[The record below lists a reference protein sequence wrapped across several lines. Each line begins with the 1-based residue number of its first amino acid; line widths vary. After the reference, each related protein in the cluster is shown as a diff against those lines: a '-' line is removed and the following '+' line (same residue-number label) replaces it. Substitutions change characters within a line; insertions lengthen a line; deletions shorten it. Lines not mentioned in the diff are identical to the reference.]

1 MKVSRLKIKN
11 LGPFHVTP
19 VVLDFENGTLAD
31 ASLVAITGRTGAGKT
46 MLFDAIC
53 VALYGKTPRLDGN
66 VETHPRNLLS
76 HDKTGG
82 HAEVIFEANGTRYLA
97 EWSMERGGAPSRQLI
112 RANTGESIAAG
123 SQVTE
128 KIKAILGL
136 DFTDFRRSVML
147 AQGDFAAFLRA
158 SPGERLQALVKAADI
173 GVYDDLARTLKE
185 KTRLVEAAYAEAKL
199 SELKKKADSLHN
211 DNGLWRLREEVIE
224 AFEDLQSAV
233 TAVCETKEVLDR
245 AREDLR
251 QRRADFKAIDDA
263 YRRAEN
269 AANVAFTY
277 VRKARETLQAERELL
292 KLGDDL
298 IARDESLDEVE
309 RELAVQTLVC
319 KRADAEVSRLEAER
333 ELAVLAVPIK
343 DLRQRLKPGD
353 PCLVCG
359 ATEHPHA
366 DQVVPGELL
375 DIIEKELAAAR
386 TEARKAKEQL
396 ASLTQ
401 KQGRLRES
409 KANIVGQV
417 EVRQS
422 ELENLKAQTEASRVQ
437 WREIYPD
444 TEISE
449 WAPLAEIGT
458 VIRKLEAAFQE
469 KAPELDIPKAEIDV
483 IIKELED
490 AVITEISEW
499 APLAEIGTV
508 IRKLGVVL
516 QEKAPELDI
525 PKAEIDVTIKK
536 LEDAVISEWAPL
548 VEIDTVIRKLEAA
561 LQEEATE
568 RDIPEAEIDV
578 AIKKFEDAVREK
590 KSDCDAADKVLG
602 GSQTRF
608 TEART
613 HYENRRSY
621 LAECTKNLE
630 IAHHTYKKRLWSPGF
645 DSRLM
650 RAYDR
655 ADEEKAWVQEVKAV
669 IDTYTE
675 EDHDLEADTAE
686 LHTQFK
692 EPPFDLQELERITA
706 KLAEIDEQLQN
717 VQRDIGA
724 QEAEVEE
731 LERSL
736 PMYRGYEGTIHNAE
750 REMQRWSSLQRVFL
764 VGRSVANLNDFPSF
778 AAEMVFRQ
786 LSTIANTQLEY
797 LTSGRY
803 QLKVEN
809 ISKLAVVDK
818 WNANK
823 ERPVETLS
831 GGESFLTSFALALG
845 LSELSRGR
853 AQINSLFLDEGFG
866 TLDAE
871 TLDTVINAL
880 EGLRL
885 QGRSVFLIS
894 HIEKLT
900 RHLPVEIRVR
910 KGRNGSSTVDFG

>member
-1 MKVSRLKIKN
+1 MKVSQLKIKN
-11 LGPFHVTP
+11 LGPFHVKP
-19 VVLDFENGTLAD
+19 VELDFENGTLAD

-173 GVYDDLARTLKE
+173 GVYGELTRALRE

-199 SELKKKADSLHN
+199 SELKKKADSLGN
-211 DNGLWRLREEVIE
+211 DNRLWGLREGVIR
-224 AFEDLQSAV
+224 AFEALQSAV
-233 TAVCETKEVLDR
+233 TAVCETKEALDL
-245 AREDLR
+245 AREDLT
-251 QRRADFKAIDDA
+251 QRHADFKAIDDA
-263 YRRAEN
+263 YRRAKN
-269 AANVAFTY
+269 AANVAVTY
-277 VRKARETLQAERELL
+277 VCRARAVLQAERELL
-292 KLGDDL
+292 KLKDDL
-298 IARDESLDEVE
+298 VARDESLDEVE
-309 RELAVQTLVC
+309 RELAVQTLEC

-343 DLRQRLKPGD
+343 ELRQRLKPGD

-375 DIIEKELAAAR
+375 DIIDSELAAAR
-386 TEARKAKEQL
+386 TEARKAEEQL

-409 KANIVGQV
+409 KANIAGQV
-417 EVRQS
+417 EVRRS
-422 ELENLKAQTEASRVQ
+422 ELENLKAETEASRVQ

-449 WAPLAEIGT
+449 WASLAEIGT
-458 VIRKLEAAFQE
+458 AIRKLEAAFQE

-516 QEKAPELDI
+516 QEKATDLDI
-525 PKAEIDVTIKK
+525 PEAEIDVTIKN

-548 VEIDTVIRKLEAA
+548 AEIDTAIRKLEDA
-561 LQEEATE
+561 LQKEATE
-568 RDIPEAEIDV
+568 LDIPEAEIDV
-578 AIKKFEDAVREK
+578 AIKNLEDAVQAKATQR
-590 KSDCDAADKVLG
+590 AGADQALQDSGRSLAV
-602 GSQTRF
+602 SQ
-608 TEART
+608 AD
-613 HYENRRSY
+613 YENRWSF
-621 LAECTKNLE
+621 LAECVANLE
-630 IAHHTYKKRLWSPGF
+630 TARETYLEKLRGAGF
-645 DSRLM
+645 DSPEAHKDAFREDAWMQGVEKEIADYTREKHNLEVDIAGL
-650 RAYDR
+650 RAR
-655 ADEEKAWVQEVKAV
+655 F
-669 IDTYTE
+669 
-675 EDHDLEADTAE
+675 AE
-686 LHTQFK
+686 T
-692 EPPFDLQELERITA
+692 PFDPEELGRITT
-706 KLAEIDEQLQN
+706 KLAEIDEELWN
-717 VQRDIGA
+717 VQQDIFA
-724 QEAEVEE
+724 QGAEVER
-731 LERSL
+731 LKRSL
-736 PMYRGYEGTIHNAE
+736 PTYQRYEGTIYNAE
-750 REMQRWSSLQRVFL
+750 REMQRWRNLQHVFL
-764 VGRSVANLNDFPSF
+764 AGRSVANSNDFPSF

-853 AQINSLFLDEGFG
+853 AQIGSFFLDEGFG

>member
-1 MKVSRLKIKN
+1 MKVSQLKIKN
-11 LGPFHVTP
+11 LGPFHVEP
-19 VVLDFENGTLAD
+19 VELDFENGTLAD

-128 KIKAILGL
+128 EIKAILGL

-147 AQGDFAAFLRA
+147 AQGDFAAFLKA
-158 SPGERLQALVKAADI
+158 SPGEKLQALVKAADI
-173 GVYDDLARTLKE
+173 GVYDDLARALKE

-199 SELKKKADSLHN
+199 SELKKKADLLHYA
-211 DNGLWRLREEVIE
+211 NGLWRLREGVIE

-277 VRKARETLQAERELL
+277 VCKVLETLQAERELL
-292 KLGDDL
+292 KLEDDL
-298 IARDESLDEVE
+298 IAFGESLDEVE

-386 TEARKAKEQL
+386 TEARRAEEQL
-396 ASLTQ
+396 ATLTQ
-401 KQGRLRES
+401 KQGQLREN
-409 KANIVGQV
+409 KANIAGQV

-422 ELENLKAQTEASRVQ
+422 ELENLKAETEASRAQ

-449 WAPLAEIGT
+449 WAPLAEIDT
-458 VIRKLEAAFQE
+458 AIRKLEVA
-469 KAPELDIPKAEIDV
+469 
-483 IIKELED
+483 
-490 AVITEISEW
+490 
-499 APLAEIGTV
+499 
-508 IRKLGVVL
+508 L
-516 QEKAPELDI
+516 QEK
-525 PKAEIDVTIKK
+525 
-536 LEDAVISEWAPL
+536 
-548 VEIDTVIRKLEAA
+548 
-561 LQEEATE
+561 ATE
-568 RDIPEAEIDV
+568 RDILEAEIDV
-578 AIKKFEDAVREK
+578 AIKNLEDAVQAKATQRDETDRVRQD
-590 KSDCDAADKVLG
+590 SRISLAA
-602 GSQTRF
+602 SQ
-608 TEART
+608 AD
-613 HYENRRSY
+613 YENRRSF
-621 LAECTKNLE
+621 LAECETNLE
-630 IAHHTYKKRLWSPGF
+630 TARETYQEKLREIGRDSPEAHANAFR
-645 DSRLM
+645 
-650 RAYDR
+650 
-655 ADEEKAWVQEVKAV
+655 EEAWMQEVEKE
-669 IDTYTE
+669 ISDYTHE
-675 EDHDLEADTAE
+675 KHNLEVDIAGLRARFAE
-686 LHTQFK
+686 T
-692 EPPFDLQELERITA
+692 PFDPEELGRITA
-706 KLAEIDEQLQN
+706 KLAEIAEELQN

-750 REMQRWSSLQRVFL
+750 SEMLRWSGLQRVFL
-764 VGRSVANLNDFPSF
+764 AGRQRPNPNDFPSF

-818 WNANK
+818 WNANE

-845 LSELSRGR
+845 LSEVSRGR
-853 AQINSLFLDEGFG
+853 AQIGSLFLDEGFG

-910 KGRNGSSTVDFG
+910 KGRNGGSTVDPG